1 MKTYHFLSR
10 IILFS
15 GHVESNLGP
24 KNKYSKSVPLYHLL
38 SQMGRTAVDV
48 GRGGVCIFR
57 AVSQQ
62 PYGSSKNH
70 FYVHSV
76 GIQYLVNQ
84 SHSTI
89 YRVTLSILDKVIWRE
104 CHVKEHGLMQ

>member
-1 MKTYHFLSR
+1 MIAKDNIFRKLWQLQMKTYHFLSR

-15 GHVESNLGP
+15 GDVESNPGP
-24 KNKYSKSVPLYHLL
+24 KNKYSKSVPLYHPL
-38 SQMGRTAVDV
+38 SQIVRTAVDV

-62 PYGSSKNH
+62 PYGSPKNH

-76 GIQYLVNQ
+76 GIQYLMNH

-89 YRVTLSILDKVIWRE
+89 YRE
-104 CHVKEHGLMQ
+104 